1 MASTEHAV
9 GDEELMRQVA
19 RGSAEA
25 LGLLHRR
32 FSRLIL
38 GLAVRT
44 IDRAAAEDLVQEV
57 FLAVWRNADRFDPE
71 RGSVRAWILQIAH
84 FRLLNELR
92 RRSRQPEIAADPD
105 GLVLDGL
112 PAADLGPPE
121 VASRRHRRALI
132 QSAFDELPPPQR
144 QAISLAFLDDLTHEQ
159 VAAELG
165 LPLGTAKTRIRAGL
179 QKLRGMLGPQGA
191 ALVALCLLAA
201 LGIRQYSQRET
212 LARYDRALSMMTASD
227 SVNLRLAPLPG
238 TPDETHARYRGR
250 PGATIAVAQ
259 PVQVPGCTLRADL
272 PGVGAARRAL
282 DRAGHRAGRCG
293 RQRPPDRRE
302 PRARRPARWR
312 RGDAR
317 ATRRDD
323 DTGRAR
329 DRRVDAVTHPERG
342 AARLEP
348 GHKDRMC
355 PSSGFER
362 PSNVSR

>member
-32 FSRLIL
+32 FSRVIL

-44 IDRAAAEDLVQEV
+44 VDRAAAEDLVQEV

-250 PGATIAVAQ
+250 PGATIAVLNLSRFPAAPSGQTYQAWVRHGARWTALGTAQ
-259 PVQVPGCTLRADL
+259 VDADGNGRLIVESPALAVLPDGVEVTL
-272 PGVGAARRAL
+272 
-282 DRAGHRAGRCG
+282 
-293 RQRPPDRRE
+293 E
-302 PRARRPARWR
+302 PRAGTTTP
-312 RGDAR
+312 
-317 ATRRDD
+317 
-323 DTGRAR
+323 
-329 DRRVDAVTHPERG
+329 G
-342 AARLEP
+342 AHVIVAWTP
-348 GHKDRMC
+348 
-355 PSSGFER
+355 
-362 PSNVSR
+362 

>member
-179 QKLRGMLGPQGA
+179 QKLRGMLGPQAA

-250 PGATIAVAQ
+250 PGATIAVLNLSRFPAPPSGQ
-259 PVQVPGCTLRADL
+259 TYQAWVRHGASWTALGTVQLDADGNGRLIVESPALAVLPDGVEVTL
-272 PGVGAARRAL
+272 
-282 DRAGHRAGRCG
+282 
-293 RQRPPDRRE
+293 E
-302 PRARRPARWR
+302 PRAGTTTP
-312 RGDAR
+312 
-317 ATRRDD
+317 
-323 DTGRAR
+323 
-329 DRRVDAVTHPERG
+329 G
-342 AARLEP
+342 AHVIVAWTP
-348 GHKDRMC
+348 
-355 PSSGFER
+355 
-362 PSNVSR
+362 

>member
-112 PAADLGPPE
+112 PAADLGPAE

-250 PGATIAVAQ
+250 PGATIAVLNLSRFPAAPSGQTYQAWVRHGARWTALGTAQ
-259 PVQVPGCTLRADL
+259 VDADGNGRLIVESPALAVLPDGVEVTL
-272 PGVGAARRAL
+272 
-282 DRAGHRAGRCG
+282 
-293 RQRPPDRRE
+293 E
-302 PRARRPARWR
+302 PRAGTTTP
-312 RGDAR
+312 
-317 ATRRDD
+317 
-323 DTGRAR
+323 
-329 DRRVDAVTHPERG
+329 G
-342 AARLEP
+342 AHVIVAWTP
-348 GHKDRMC
+348 
-355 PSSGFER
+355 
-362 PSNVSR
+362 

>member
-92 RRSRQPEIAADPD
+92 RRRRQPEIAADPD

-112 PAADLGPPE
+112 PAADLGPAE

-179 QKLRGMLGPQGA
+179 QKLRGVLGPQGA

-250 PGATIAVAQ
+250 PGATIAVLNLSRFPAAPSGQTYQAWVRHGARWTALGTAQ
-259 PVQVPGCTLRADL
+259 VDADGNGRLIVESPALAVLPDGVEVTL
-272 PGVGAARRAL
+272 
-282 DRAGHRAGRCG
+282 
-293 RQRPPDRRE
+293 E
-302 PRARRPARWR
+302 PRAGTTTP
-312 RGDAR
+312 
-317 ATRRDD
+317 
-323 DTGRAR
+323 
-329 DRRVDAVTHPERG
+329 G
-342 AARLEP
+342 AHVIAAWTP
-348 GHKDRMC
+348 
-355 PSSGFER
+355 
-362 PSNVSR
+362 

>member
-179 QKLRGMLGPQGA
+179 QKLRGMLGPQAA

-250 PGATIAVAQ
+250 PGATIAVLNLSRFPAPPSGQTYQAWVRHGARWTALGTAQ
-259 PVQVPGCTLRADL
+259 VDADGNGRLIVESPALAVLPDGVEVTL
-272 PGVGAARRAL
+272 
-282 DRAGHRAGRCG
+282 
-293 RQRPPDRRE
+293 E
-302 PRARRPARWR
+302 PRAGTTTP
-312 RGDAR
+312 
-317 ATRRDD
+317 
-323 DTGRAR
+323 
-329 DRRVDAVTHPERG
+329 G
-342 AARLEP
+342 AHVIAAWTP
-348 GHKDRMC
+348 
-355 PSSGFER
+355 
-362 PSNVSR
+362 